1 MSVLWGNMIPSENA
15 RTAGYLVQQRDERVL
30 GQDVRGPIRAEQ
42 LDVAPWSHGDA
53 TVEFTT
59 NELTATCPITGQPDF
74 YELKLSYRPK
84 ESLIESKS
92 LKLYLWGFRDR
103 GIFAE
108 DLAATLL
115 EDLVAACD
123 PVEMMV
129 DLTQQVRGGLQI
141 RTVVRHP
148 PGGPGA

>member
-1 MSVLWGNMIPSENA
+1 M
-15 RTAGYLVQQRDERVL
+15 VQQERDRVL
-30 GQDVRGPIRAEQ
+30 GREARGPITAEQ
-42 LDVAPWSHGDA
+42 LDVVPWSHGDVYA
-53 TVEFTT
+53 IVEFTT
-59 NELTATCPITGQPDF
+59 NELTATCPTTGQPDF

-84 ESLIESKS
+84 ESLIESKA

-115 EDLVAACD
+115 KDLVGACD
-123 PVEMMV
+123 PLEMTV

-141 RTVVRHP
+141 RTVVRQRRE
-148 PGGPGA
+148 G

>member
-1 MSVLWGNMIPSENA
+1 M
-15 RTAGYLVQQRDERVL
+15 QQRDDRAL
-30 GQDVRGPIRAEQ
+30 GRDVRGPIGAEQ
-42 LDVAPWSHGDA
+42 LDAVPWSHGDTDA
-53 TVEFTT
+53 VVEFTT

-84 ESLIESKS
+84 QALIESKS

-115 EDLVAACD
+115 EDLVGACD
-123 PVEMMV
+123 PAEMTI

-148 PGGPGA
+148 PT

>member
-1 MSVLWGNMIPSENA
+1 M
-15 RTAGYLVQQRDERVL
+15 QQRDKGVL
-30 GQDVRGPIRAEQ
+30 GRDVRGPIGPEQ
-42 LDVAPWSHGDA
+42 LDVVPWGRGDTDA
-53 TVEFTT
+53 VVEFTT

-74 YELKLSYRPK
+74 YGLKLSYRPK

-115 EDLVAACD
+115 KDLVAACD
-123 PVEMMV
+123 PAEMMV

-141 RTVVRHP
+141 RAVVRHP
-148 PGGPGA
+148 ST